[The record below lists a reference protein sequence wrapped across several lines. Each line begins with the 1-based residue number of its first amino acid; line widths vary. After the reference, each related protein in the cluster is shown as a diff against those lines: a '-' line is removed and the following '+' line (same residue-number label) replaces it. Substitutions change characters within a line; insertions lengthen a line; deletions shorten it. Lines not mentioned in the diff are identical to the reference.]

1 VSPATAGQL
10 LDDLQRQA
18 WDLAAAL
25 PERRYERRETA
36 SQTATGHLAGW
47 PRLAQM
53 GLHAL
58 RAVPLSPGGQHHLAL
73 LTPALE
79 RVAGRPVKGIAD
91 PRVARMADLLGA
103 VGDLLDDEPAAFGPD
118 ERDALAVR
126 AKILAGIETAGRST
140 LGFLE
145 QAPKSVDMSS
155 RWRAELGKVVDEA
168 HRSMRVPAGERQ
180 GRYDDV
186 AAVTLGDPTL
196 AGVIARWKTATA
208 AALTPEAGAASSWGV
223 QMAARDFRL
232 LAMSSAVLVR
242 GAGHLGVIDQGV
254 GTAASAALEAASEG
268 WREAAA
274 SWPPHIRSGGRASE
288 DQATASM
295 GLRDSL
301 KDLMR
306 DGDKWATPED
316 IATRLEPLVALA
328 DVRRGATA
336 AERLGNAYQSCISS
350 LVYSEALT
358 IAARAVQRTEAAQPT
373 ELLAAVRR
381 GHWVP
386 LPATQP
392 AATNLTAAAAAAV
405 ELTRDA
411 RLAVD
416 VTSRGPAHQLAIGE
430 TAPSALKRVTAR
442 VRARVAAKPEP
453 SIQSERE
460 TENLPGHLPGFTRP
474 AAEVARDETAL
485 EKLPARGRSPAQVD
499 LGDLR
504 ARVSSL
510 TERPPSP
517 AVPAQPKV
525 QRRGPQL

>member
-25 PERRYERRETA
+25 PERRSERHKTA
-36 SQTATGHLAGW
+36 VQTATGHLAGW

-58 RAVPLSPGGQHHLAL
+58 RAVPLSPGAQHHLAL

-79 RVAGRPVKGIAD
+79 RVAARPVKGTAD

-103 VGDLLDDEPAAFGPD
+103 VGDLLHDEPTAFGPD
-118 ERDALAVR
+118 QRDALAVR
-126 AKILAGIETAGRST
+126 AKILAGLETAGRST
-140 LGFLE
+140 LGFLDH
-145 QAPKSVDMSS
+145 AARLSNT
-155 RWRAELGKVVDEA
+155 RWPGELGKVVDEA

-208 AALTPEAGAASSWGV
+208 AALTPEAGAASSRGV
-223 QMAARDFRL
+223 QMAAMDFRL
-232 LAMSSAVLVR
+232 LAISSAVLVR
-242 GAGHLGVIDQGV
+242 GAGHLRVIGQDV
-254 GTAASAALEAASEG
+254 GTAAVVALEAAGEG

-274 SWPPHIRSGGRASE
+274 SWPPHVRAGGRASE

-301 KDLMR
+301 KDLVR

-316 IATRLEPLVALA
+316 IAGRLDPLAALA

-336 AERLGNAYQSCISS
+336 AERLGYAYQSCVSS

-358 IAARAVQRTEAAQPT
+358 IPARAVQRTEAAQPT
-373 ELLAAVRR
+373 ELSAAVRR

-386 LPATQP
+386 LPAGQP
-392 AATNLTAAAAAAV
+392 AATNLTTVAAAAV

-411 RLAVD
+411 RRAVD
-416 VTSRGPAHQLAIGE
+416 VTSRGPRHPFAIGE
-430 TAPSALKRVTAR
+430 LAPSALERVTD
-442 VRARVAAKPEP
+442 RARARLPEKPE
-453 SIQSERE
+453 
-460 TENLPGHLPGFTRP
+460 
-474 AAEVARDETAL
+474 
-485 EKLPARGRSPAQVD
+485 SPAQVD

-504 ARVSSL
+504 TRVSALMEHPMSL
-510 TERPPSP
+510 PPTLP
-517 AVPAQPKV
+517 TQPTVP
-525 QRRGPQL
+525 RRAHQL